1 MANKTHA
8 ILTNDADI
16 DQALQTA
23 KAFAA
28 VDRRVT
34 KAEYDS
40 DTDEV
45 RLHFADGV
53 KILIPRSKLQGLKNA
68 SRADLKKVELLGNG
82 TGLHWPKLDVDH
94 YVPGLLEGVFGTK
107 QWMAALGRR
116 GGSVTSKA
124 KVRAARENGRK
135 GGRPKQSAN
144 HPRSIVAARSRKS
157 TVA

>member
-1 MANKTHA
+1 MNTTTKPHA
-8 ILTNDADI
+8 IVTTDADI
-16 DQALQTA
+16 DGAVQTA

-34 KAEYDS
+34 KAEYDADS
-40 DTDEV
+40 DEV
-45 RLHFADGV
+45 RLHFPDGV
-53 KILIPRSKLQGLKNA
+53 KILIPRSKLQGLENA
-68 SRADLKKVELLGNG
+68 SRSNLKKIELLGNG

-124 KVRAARENGRK
+124 KARAARENGRK

-144 HPRSIVAARSRKS
+144 QPTLAARSRK
-157 TVA
+157 TTMA